1 MNRAIPGWGLEKGSA
16 DSYVDSSHAGSV
28 SWMKHVPYIVIG
40 NSGNKRMLGIQQARA
55 SLGLQPPIMLTYL
68 ELLEWKR
75 SGRHLTEM
83 PELMAVHANRSD
95 PDRGPV
101 LRLDASGDHFGVEME
116 LIALGAEENEGDDSL
131 LPMQGSLAKRN
142 MLLAEQA
149 RALQPHPGR
158 IWYPAQWFRGYCRLL
173 AWLRSEMQLLWP
185 GHHWINDPVDIPV
198 MFDKRCTSIR
208 LASAGVRV
216 PQSLYGHSSELF
228 AQKHRSSDLGLP
240 GSGEE
245 LRESLRHAGMHRAFI
260 KLFCGSAASG
270 VMAYQFHPGTGEEI
284 AQTTIGMEHRRG
296 ELVFYNSGRL
306 QRYTDAASIGRL
318 LDWLCH
324 EGVHVERWIPKASVH
339 GKAFDVRQLV
349 HRGQACHAVLRASRT
364 PITNLH
370 LRNERLQPEDSGLS
384 IPTLQQVAATA
395 EQALAAFP
403 HSTTAGVDVLVP
415 ADGSAP
421 YVVDMNPYGDLLYHV
436 RYKGMDTY
444 TWEMA
449 H

>member
-1 MNRAIPGWGLEKGSA
+1 MNRATCGQIDEGMLNIYA
-16 DSYVDSSHAGSV
+16 DSSHADNIA
-28 SWMKHVPYIVIG
+28 WMRNVPYIVIG
-40 NSGNKRMLGIQQARA
+40 NSGNKRILGIQQARA
-55 SLGLQPPIMLTYL
+55 SLGLQPPIVLSYL

-75 SGRHLTEM
+75 RGRHLSEM
-83 PELMAVHANRSD
+83 PELMAVHANHSAST
-95 PDRGPV
+95 RGPV
-101 LRLDASGDHFGVEME
+101 LRLDAPGDHFGVEME
-116 LIALGAEENEGDDSL
+116 LIALGAEESIGDDSL
-131 LPMQGSLAKRN
+131 LPMKGILATGR
-142 MLLAEQA
+142 MLSAEQA
-149 RALQPHPGR
+149 RSLQPHPGR
-158 IWYPAQWFRGYCRLL
+158 IWYPAQWFKGYCRLL
-173 AWLRSEMQLLWP
+173 AWLRSEMLLLWP
-185 GHHWINDPVDIPV
+185 EHHWINDPVDIPV
-198 MFDKRCTSIR
+198 MFDKRCTSAR
-208 LASAGVRV
+208 LSSAGVRV
-216 PQSLYGHSSELF
+216 PQSLHGHLLSSS
-228 AQKHRSSDLGLP
+228 AQTYRADVVIP

-245 LRESLRHAGMHRAFI
+245 LRESLQNAGMHRAFI

-270 VMAYQFHPGTGEEI
+270 VIAYQFHPVTGKEI
-284 AQTTIGMEHRRG
+284 AQTTIGMEQSRG

-306 QRYTDAASIGRL
+306 HKYTDAASIGRL

-324 EGVHVERWIPKASVH
+324 EGVHVERWIPKASIH

-349 HRGQACHAVLRASRT
+349 HRGKACHAVLRASRT

-370 LRNERLQPEDSGLS
+370 LRNERLQPEEAGLANP
-384 IPTLQQVAATA
+384 ILQKVAATA

-436 RYKGMDTY
+436 RYEGMDTY

>member
-1 MNRAIPGWGLEKGSA
+1 MNRAIPGCVGKGMA
-16 DSYVDSSHAGSV
+16 DTYTDSSHADSLF
-28 SWMKHVPYIVIG
+28 WMKHVPYIVIG
-40 NSGNKRMLGIQQARA
+40 NSGNKRTLGIQQARA
-55 SLGLQPPIMLTYL
+55 SLGLSPPIVLTYL

-75 SGRHLTEM
+75 CGRHLAEM
-83 PELMAVHANRSD
+83 PELTAVHANRSAL
-95 PDRGPV
+95 DRGPV
-101 LRLDASGDHFGVEME
+101 LRLDAPGDHFGVEME
-116 LIALGAEENEGDDSL
+116 LIALGAEESEGDDTL
-131 LPMQGSLAKRN
+131 LPMQGSLAKGN
-142 MLLAEQA
+142 MLPAEQA
-149 RALQPHPGR
+149 RVLQPHPGR
-158 IWYPAQWFRGYCRLL
+158 IWHPAQWFRGYCRLL
-173 AWLRSEMQLLWP
+173 AWLRSEMLLLWP
-185 GHHWINDPVDIPV
+185 GHHWINDPADIPV
-198 MFDKRCTSIR
+198 MFDKRCTSVR

-216 PQSLYGHSSELF
+216 PQSLYGHFS
-228 AQKHRSSDLGLP
+228 RSTTHNSRTDLRIP

-245 LRESLRHAGMHRAFI
+245 LRESLRDAGMHRAFI

-270 VMAYQFHPGTGEEI
+270 VMAYQYHPVTGKEI
-284 AQTTIGMEHRRG
+284 AQTTIGMEYSSG

-306 QRYTDAASIGRL
+306 QKYTDAVSIERL

-370 LRNERLQPEDSGLS
+370 LRNERLQPEETGLS
-384 IPTLQQVAATA
+384 TPILQKVAATA

-403 HSTTAGVDVLVP
+403 RSTTAGVDVLVP

-421 YVVDMNPYGDLLYHV
+421 YVVDMNPYGDLLYYV
-436 RYKGMDTY
+436 RYEGMDPY